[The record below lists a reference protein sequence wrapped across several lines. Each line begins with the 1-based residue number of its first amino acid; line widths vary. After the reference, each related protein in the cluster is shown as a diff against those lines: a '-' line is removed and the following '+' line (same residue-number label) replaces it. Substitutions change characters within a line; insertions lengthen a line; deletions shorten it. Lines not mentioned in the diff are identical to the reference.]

1 MKQRK
6 QKKILARRGKTTVV
20 LFVIQL
26 FLLFEKI
33 ESGESTES
41 GESIESGESTE
52 SSDSTDSMFQN
63 SCVSRLFVTVR
74 CNFVR

>member
-26 FLLFEKI
+26 FLLFDKTD
-33 ESGESTES
+33 ST
-41 GESIESGESTE
+41 
-52 SSDSTDSMFQN
+52 DSTDSMFQN
-63 SCVSRLFVTVR
+63 SGAAQLCIVNYALCSDQSVSPYANLCSSV
-74 CNFVR
+74 